1 MTTETLRLTMVLS
14 TGKTVHYIGRVW
26 SFDCLPF
33 SRSYQNLIWWKRS
46 GSTLLLYYFIGH
58 RSLALIAVMEKNRKF
73 MVCKLLT
80 QEYIV
85 CRYNELTGQL
95 EQVSNVLPNE
105 IVAQEDANFR
115 NDITEPNK

>member
-46 GSTLLLYYFIGH
+46 GSTLLLYPNLEG
-58 RSLALIAVMEKNRKF
+58 LKNEKALKTK
-73 MVCKLLT
+73 K
-80 QEYIV
+80 
-85 CRYNELTGQL
+85 QL
-95 EQVSNVLPNE
+95 
-105 IVAQEDANFR
+105 
-115 NDITEPNK
+115 